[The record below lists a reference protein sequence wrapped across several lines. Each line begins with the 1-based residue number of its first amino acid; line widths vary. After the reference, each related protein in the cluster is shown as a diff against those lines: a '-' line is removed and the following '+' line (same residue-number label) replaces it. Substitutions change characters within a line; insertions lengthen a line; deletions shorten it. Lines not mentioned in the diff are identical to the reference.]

1 MYVPPN
7 TFFLYQ
13 ALMGTGERGPAAEL
27 QGMGPALSANEALVE
42 LGVQTGL
49 SLLFSIL
56 RLGWV
61 NNSK

>member
-1 MYVPPN
+1 
-7 TFFLYQ
+7 
-13 ALMGTGERGPAAEL
+13 MGTGERGPAAEL